1 MTAKLQNINCSL
13 AFVFYGHWFQIMLPT
28 QQDQREP
35 VSSGK
40 KASFTYPANEVNF
53 IFKYPCCA
61 VESVSATT
69 YVFDV
74 AVAIPTK
81 P

>member
-1 MTAKLQNINCSL
+1 MRLL
-13 AFVFYGHWFQIMLPT
+13 FFVAPGFKSCIH
-28 QQDQREP
+28 QDQRDP
-35 VSSGK
+35 ASSGK

-69 YVFDV
+69 YVFGV